1 MILMYDV
8 SVHYFVDLCEQ
19 IRASV
24 ESLSIDHL
32 YVASGLITISGGG
45 YYASNTRSMSMDSAI
60 QAADHELYRS
70 KKLGR
75 NRISIDDSGIQSVQD
90 ST

>member
-1 MILMYDV
+1 MLVMYDL
-8 SVHYFVDLCEQ
+8 SVEKFADLCEQ
-19 IRASV
+19 IRVSV
-24 ESLSIDHL
+24 ESLSIDHR

-45 YYASNTRSMSMDSAI
+45 YYAPKTRSISMDAAI

-75 NRISIDDSGIQSVQD
+75 NRISIDDSGIQQVQY
-90 ST
+90 SI